1 MRSELEVKIRS
12 KDILFCAWVCCSE
25 QNEMVMRKEG
35 KILEFCAMSDWV
47 GALEVKKG
55 KYRNSEQ

>member
-1 MRSELEVKIRS
+1 
-12 KDILFCAWVCCSE
+12 
-25 QNEMVMRKEG
+25 MVMRKEG